1 MEIEFYENDELIS
14 TFGIGDDDEGEFG
27 NFPALEEDETPAE
40 AQEEAT
46 FPDYTVVISEPVNEL
61 SIRIE
66 VGGEF
71 REVNAK
77 DLFRMLDI
85 VEMAPG
91 SCCS

>member
-1 MEIEFYENDELIS
+1 MEIKFYQDDALVG
-14 TFGIGDDDEGEFG
+14 TFGIEDDDEEEFSS
-27 NFPALEEDETPAE
+27 FSPLEEDETLAE

-46 FPDYTVVISEPVNEL
+46 LPDYTVVISEPVSEL

-66 VGGEF
+66 VDGEF

-77 DLFRMLDI
+77 DLFQMLDI